1 MNAMQI
7 TLLAVQWTGRP
18 LPESLAQEV
27 GSIDPGI
34 LVDTIAQPDL
44 LAYVNACPPDVLL
57 MEYDAAR
64 PESTW
69 RMLSTVGRM
78 SPGTR
83 ILLLCEDCS
92 TESLLDFIQHN
103 ASGCLLRSTPASLF
117 ARAVRVVHEGQIWF
131 GRSDLIQALRWQL
144 GAMPAGLQIEPEH
157 EALLTLREREIL
169 DLIGRAMSNKEIARQ
184 LKISAA
190 TVKTHLHHVYV
201 KLQKSGR
208 YKALLSEGD
217 RHPRLNGD
225 ASKGNSGA
233 NLNGR

>member
-1 MNAMQI
+1 MQI
-7 TLLAVQWTGRP
+7 TLLTVEWKGRP
-18 LPESLAQEV
+18 AADWLIRQV
-27 GSIDPGI
+27 GAVDPGI

-44 LAYVNACPPDVLL
+44 LASVNACPPDVLL
-57 MEYDAAR
+57 MEYDATR

-69 RMLSTVGRM
+69 RMLSAINRM

-92 TESLLDFIQHN
+92 TELLLDFIQRN
-103 ASGCLLRSTPASLF
+103 VSGCLLRSTPASLF
-117 ARAVRVVHEGQIWF
+117 ARAARVVHEGQTWF

-157 EALLTLREREIL
+157 EALLTPREREIL
-169 DLIGRAMSNKEIARQ
+169 ELIGRAMSNKEIARQ

-217 RHPRLNGD
+217 RQHPRLNGD
-225 ASKGNSGA
+225 APQGGLGA
-233 NLNGR
+233 TLNGP